1 MKERIS
7 VKRILL
13 LVVFAIL
20 TISSTV
26 LLLFLIS
33 HKETRFPLPNNTD
46 AASEIIKHLY
56 PDAEL
61 EKIENLENFDDIAKY
76 FEIECIRDP
85 RGYSDQ
91 YLPYA
96 VFLSESGK
104 KYFIFFQPQKETGYE
119 GGIIQLCIANERFLS
134 NEELLEQMNELSEKG
149 TKWSGWKSIL
159 KQFESGDSSGAKI
172 IYFTLASQNGIFGV
186 SLSRGDNSS
195 YSIKETSFFPDDTL
209 MYKPSDAKEEGW
221 RPWLILPIDKQ

>member
-1 MKERIS
+1 

-20 TISSTV
+20 TICSTV

-85 RGYSDQ
+85 RGIAINIFRMLCF
-91 YLPYA
+91 YLKA
-96 VFLSESGK
+96 V
-104 KYFIFFQPQKETGYE
+104 
-119 GGIIQLCIANERFLS
+119 
-134 NEELLEQMNELSEKG
+134 
-149 TKWSGWKSIL
+149 KSIL
-159 KQFESGDSSGAKI
+159 YSFSLKKKPAMRAES
-172 IYFTLASQNGIFGV
+172 YNFVSQMKDF
-186 SLSRGDNSS
+186 
-195 YSIKETSFFPDDTL
+195 
-209 MYKPSDAKEEGW
+209 
-221 RPWLILPIDKQ
+221 